1 MLKTTNASAGELTD
15 SQTEQIH
22 LLRESRI
29 HCEFQELLSRRGVQ
43 TVFKS
48 SHENMFELHRPLDPE
63 STWND
68 ICSQKHICRTDPQR
82 NTVNPGSTFS
92 SCFSREWLIIV
103 QSGCCSVLIRF
114 GVRFLLENF
123 LCWELDRALFTR
135 YLSIFRFS
143 DNNASVLLTKHRRVP
158 KYTSQNS
165 SSH

>member
-1 MLKTTNASAGELTD
+1 VLKTTNASAGELTD

-29 HCEFQELLSRRGVQ
+29 HCEFQELLSRWGVQ

-68 ICSQKHICRTDPQR
+68 VCSQKHICRTDPQR

-103 QSGCCSVLIRF
+103 QSGCDMLLCFDTLRCEVFVGKLPVLGIGSCSLHKIPF
-114 GVRFLLENF
+114 
-123 LCWELDRALFTR
+123 
-135 YLSIFRFS
+135 YLQIQR
-143 DNNASVLLTKHRRVP
+143 
-158 KYTSQNS
+158 
-165 SSH
+165 